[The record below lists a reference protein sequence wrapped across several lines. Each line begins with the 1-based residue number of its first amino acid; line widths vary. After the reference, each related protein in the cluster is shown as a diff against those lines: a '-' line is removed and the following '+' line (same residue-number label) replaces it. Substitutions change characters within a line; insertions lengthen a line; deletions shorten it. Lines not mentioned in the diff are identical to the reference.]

1 MAEDPLVGLP
11 VAVAVTGGGHV
22 GCGLGTRAVGAGG
35 QRNHHLE
42 AAVVDHAR
50 RVVERRGVDLNERA
64 GRRAECLDL
73 RGVELAVDDLLAL
86 GQQQDKVTG
95 AQVELAGAVILQ
107 AVELCIVA
115 VAPAQLEGTAA
126 VHEQTECVGTF
137 DLLELGRGGH
147 VLAALGNGRGGE
159 RLDERSGQAGGHV
172 VPHAAV
178 GFELGIV
185 DRVDMHVHSCS

>member
-1 MAEDPLVGLP
+1 M
-11 VAVAVTGGGHV
+11 
-22 GCGLGTRAVGAGG
+22 
-35 QRNHHLE
+35 
-42 AAVVDHAR
+42 
-50 RVVERRGVDLNERA
+50 ERRGIDLDERA
-64 GRRAECLDL
+64 GGCAEGLDL
-73 RGVELAVDDLLAL
+73 RGVELAIDDLLAL
-86 GQQQDKVTG
+86 GQQQNKVAG

-107 AVELCIVA
+107 AVELRVVA

-159 RLDERSGQAGGHV
+159 RLDKRGGQAGGHV

-178 GFELGIV
+178 GLEFGIV